1 MRLVLDTNVL
11 VSGMLTPGNPPGRIV
26 DFVRSGKIQLQ
37 VDERIVAEYDGVLS
51 RPKFR
56 GFFSLFEKDLIMD
69 FIRADSEWH
78 VCTMIV
84 EGLPDAKDA
93 CFLEVAH
100 EARVSLV
107 TGNLR
112 HYPEEFRGGVE
123 VLSPAEFLNRISEIG
138 DREEGSGGALRAR
151 R

>member
-1 MRLVLDTNVL
+1 
-11 VSGMLTPGNPPGRIV
+11 MLTPGNPPGRIV

-56 GFFSLFEKDLIMD
+56 RFFSLFEKDLIMD

-78 VCTMIV
+78 VCTRIV
-84 EGLPDAKDA
+84 ERLPDAKDA
-93 CFLEVAH
+93 CFLEVAY

>member
-1 MRLVLDTNVL
+1 
-11 VSGMLTPGNPPGRIV
+11 MLTPGNPPGRIV

-56 GFFSLFEKDLIMD
+56 RFFSLFEKDLIMD

-78 VCTMIV
+78 VCTRIV
-84 EGLPDAKDA
+84 ERLPDAKDA

-123 VLSPAEFLNRISEIG
+123 VLSPAEFFNRLSELG
-138 DREEGSGGALRAR
+138 DRGEGSGGALRAR

>member
-11 VSGMLTPGNPPGRIV
+11 VSGMLTAGNPPGRIV
-26 DFVRSGKIQLQ
+26 DFLRAGKIQLQ
-37 VDERIVAEYDGVLS
+37 IDERIVAEYEGVLS

-56 GFFSLFEKDLIMD
+56 RYFSLFEKDLIMD

-78 VCTMIV
+78 VCTRIV

-123 VLSPAEFLNRISEIG
+123 VLSPSEFLNRLSELG
-138 DREEGSGGALRAR
+138 DRGGAED
-151 R
+151 

>member
-11 VSGMLTPGNPPGRIV
+11 VSGMLAAGNPPGRIV
-26 DFVRSGKIQLQ
+26 DFLRAGKIQLQ
-37 VDERIVAEYDGVLS
+37 VDERILAEYDGVLS

-56 GFFSLFEKDLIMD
+56 RCFSLFEKDLIMD
-69 FIRADSEWH
+69 YIRADSEWH
-78 VCTMIV
+78 VCTRIV

-100 EARVSLV
+100 EARVALV
-107 TGNLR
+107 TGNAR

-123 VLSPAEFLNRISEIG
+123 VISPREFLNRITESG
-138 DREEGSGGALRAR
+138 DRGGAPRMED
-151 R
+151 

>member
-11 VSGMLTPGNPPGRIV
+11 VSGMLTSGNPPGRIV
-26 DFVRSGKIQLQ
+26 DFLRAGKIQLQ

-56 GFFSLFEKDLIMD
+56 RYFSLFDKDLIMD

-78 VCTMIV
+78 VCTRIFD
-84 EGLPDAKDA
+84 GLPDAKDA
-93 CFLEVAH
+93 CFLEVAN
-100 EARVSLV
+100 EAGVSLV

-112 HYPEEFRGGVE
+112 HDPVEFRGGVE
-123 VLSPAEFLNRISEIG
+123 VLSPSEFLNRIK
-138 DREEGSGGALRAR
+138 
-151 R
+151 

>member
-1 MRLVLDTNVL
+1 
-11 VSGMLTPGNPPGRIV
+11 MLTPGNPPGRIV

>member
-1 MRLVLDTNVL
+1 
-11 VSGMLTPGNPPGRIV
+11 MLTPGNPPGRIV

-56 GFFSLFEKDLIMD
+56 RFFSLFEKDLIMD

-78 VCTMIV
+78 VCTRIV
-84 EGLPDAKDA
+84 ERLPDAKDA
-93 CFLEVAH
+93 CFLEVAY

-123 VLSPAEFLNRISEIG
+123 VLSPSEFLNRLSELG
-138 DREEGSGGALRAR
+138 DRGEGSGGALRAR